1 MVKNRIALVHFSPLH
16 SWSHQKAAKLNWWG
30 TWCNFLQ
37 HLLMRSVWCSPMWR
51 LPAKKRSRSLLTSVM
66 NFSTPVTSVM
76 ILGATV
82 QWTSAVCLSLHG
94 NGQGCTCLFPV
105 TFVSGCGKCVNMSD
119 PTDGTFLRLNKINM
133 RCHPR
138 WPFLG
143 RTRPRPPMTE
153 NKTMSLQDNY
163 ITYKS

>member
-1 MVKNRIALVHFSPLH
+1 MLKNRIALVHFSPLH

-82 QWTSAVCLSLHG
+82 QWTKAVSLSPHG
-94 NGQGCTCLFPV
+94 NGQGYMRLFPV
-105 TFVSGCGKCVNMSD
+105 TFVSGCGKCV
-119 PTDGTFLRLNKINM
+119 
-133 RCHPR
+133 
-138 WPFLG
+138 
-143 RTRPRPPMTE
+143 TRPTPLMQYFWDLTGSTCDAFLDGPLC
-153 NKTMSLQDNY
+153 NFLDQSLKN
-163 ITYKS
+163 IH